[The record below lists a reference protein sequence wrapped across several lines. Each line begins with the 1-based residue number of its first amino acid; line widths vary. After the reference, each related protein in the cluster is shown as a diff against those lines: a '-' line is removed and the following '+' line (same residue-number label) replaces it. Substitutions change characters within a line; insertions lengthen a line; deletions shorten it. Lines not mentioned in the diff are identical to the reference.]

1 MATFRDKLMNTL
13 TDSIYDKNK
22 LEDANVNFTKMVF
35 KQQNKLRNNP
45 NINIRK
51 FSSNNYFPKKKNNII
66 FEYNLTINQSKI
78 NKQNLRSNKSSN
90 NINQKKFSKIFKKEN
105 SINNINVL
113 IRSLTL
119 NDIHNNEGLNLNKS
133 LSQIDIEDTER
144 FNLGMKKKIQKMKTI
159 IGFDEEDS
167 NIRNI
172 NNKPP
177 RNLNN
182 NLCKFNK
189 KEYYH
194 ISPSSRFNYN
204 MKKKY
209 FNNKFIVK
217 DWNPKFKQ
225 VNSDIENI
233 NNENDY
239 IFIIREKNNNKN
251 LMKKNEKNHSL
262 ILDL

>member
-1 MATFRDKLMNTL
+1 ML
-13 TDSIYDKNK
+13 
-22 LEDANVNFTKMVF
+22 F

-78 NKQNLRSNKSSN
+78 NKENLRSNKSSN

-159 IGFDEEDS
+159 IGFDEED
-167 NIRNI
+167 
-172 NNKPP
+172 
-177 RNLNN
+177 
-182 NLCKFNK
+182 
-189 KEYYH
+189 
-194 ISPSSRFNYN
+194 
-204 MKKKY
+204 
-209 FNNKFIVK
+209 
-217 DWNPKFKQ
+217 
-225 VNSDIENI
+225 
-233 NNENDY
+233 
-239 IFIIREKNNNKN
+239 
-251 LMKKNEKNHSL
+251 
-262 ILDL
+262 

>member
-1 MATFRDKLMNTL
+1 MATFRDKLMNIL

-22 LEDANVNFTKMVF
+22 LEDANVNFTKMLF

-51 FSSNNYFPKKKNNII
+51 FSSNNYFPKKNNNII
-66 FEYNLTINQSKI
+66 LEYNLTINQSKI
-78 NKQNLRSNKSSN
+78 NKENLRNNKSSN

-144 FNLGMKKKIQKMKTI
+144 YNLGMKKKIQKMKTI
-159 IGFDEEDS
+159 IGFDKEDS
-167 NIRNI
+167 NISNI

-182 NLCKFNK
+182 NLCQFNK
-189 KEYYH
+189 
-194 ISPSSRFNYN
+194 I
-204 MKKKY
+204 
-209 FNNKFIVK
+209 
-217 DWNPKFKQ
+217 
-225 VNSDIENI
+225 
-233 NNENDY
+233 
-239 IFIIREKNNNKN
+239 
-251 LMKKNEKNHSL
+251 
-262 ILDL
+262 